1 MYWRNKGKNMLTFA
15 TIFGVEIMKLIRSR
29 SGSSLINQ
37 IDNGTIA
44 SRKGDASGPNLG
56 IFLNIR
62 SSGMD
67 LNTRIVLED
76 PALRVN

>member
-1 MYWRNKGKNMLTFA
+1 MLTFA

-44 SRKGDASGPNLG
+44 CRKGDASGPNLG

-62 SSGMD
+62 PSGMD